1 MPIGK
6 LRYLAGSE
14 RHFIYKK
21 FGRGPFRVNGFLGYD
36 GEWKE
41 QYLGNGQYNYHY
53 HSSRKEVGLNNYHL
67 YFV

>member
-14 RHFIYKK
+14 RNYIYKK
-21 FGRGPFRVNGFLGYD
+21 FGRGPFRINGFLGNN

-41 QYLGNGQYNYHY
+41 QYIRNDRYDYHY
-53 HSSRKEVGLNNYHL
+53 HNGRKGVGENN
-67 YFV
+67 